1 MCVSGEPLGLRLVGG
16 VREWEGRV
24 EVSVNGE
31 WGTVCALETTANDF
45 NVICR
50 QLGHRAALSKTF
62 LPEKMRRK
70 FSLSDFSSSISPWD
84 SVWSRRWTAVVS
96 KFQLPWRRGERL
108 SVSSGGTNW
117 RSLLLLSS

>member
-50 QLGHRAALSKTF
+50 QLGYGAALSKTF
-62 LPEKMRRK
+62 LPEKMRIK
-70 FSLSDFSSSISPWD
+70 TL
-84 SVWSRRWTAVVS
+84 T
-96 KFQLPWRRGERL
+96 L
-108 SVSSGGTNW
+108 
-117 RSLLLLSS
+117 